1 MVIGTA
7 TQPLF
12 IRGIRDKAVMAGG
25 KAPPEARL
33 PVGMAGAV
41 LAPLGLLWFALS
53 SFSKRPWIMPMI
65 GTLIFGVGVSADTS
79 EAQTQAKRGKQ
90 SEPLTCPCQSVYI
103 FTCVFGF
110 LVATYPKYAAS
121 AMAGNT
127 LLRCV
132 WAAGFPLFANPV
144 SQGATSS

>member
-53 SFSKRPWIMPMI
+53 SFSKMPWIMPMI
-65 GTLIFGVGVSADTS
+65 GTLIFGVGVSADTCPAQKPRRSADLVVPVRLHLHMRVWIPRRHLPEVRRFGNGGQHPPAMRVGRRVPSVRQSRES
-79 EAQTQAKRGKQ
+79 ESSQ
-90 SEPLTCPCQSVYI
+90 STV
-103 FTCVFGF
+103 
-110 LVATYPKYAAS
+110 
-121 AMAGNT
+121 
-127 LLRCV
+127 
-132 WAAGFPLFANPV
+132 
-144 SQGATSS
+144 

>member
-1 MVIGTA
+1 VRTHA
-7 TQPLF
+7 QRKN
-12 IRGIRDKAVMAGG
+12 RGG
-25 KAPPEARL
+25 
-33 PVGMAGAV
+33 
-41 LAPLGLLWFALS
+41 
-53 SFSKRPWIMPMI
+53 
-65 GTLIFGVGVSADTS
+65 
-79 EAQTQAKRGKQ
+79 
-90 SEPLTCPCQSVYI
+90 PLTWSCQSVYI

-144 SQGATSS
+144 SRSPLRAQYEHGLIGTGQMYQALGPEGATGLLAGLIALLAPIP